1 MTSTIN
7 LGEILFQMLTRFRK
21 IEEKNMC
28 SHGSHLQATGI
39 APDKYIPVIRQKLSV
54 GKLLNK

>member
-1 MTSTIN
+1 
-7 LGEILFQMLTRFRK
+7 
-21 IEEKNMC
+21 MC